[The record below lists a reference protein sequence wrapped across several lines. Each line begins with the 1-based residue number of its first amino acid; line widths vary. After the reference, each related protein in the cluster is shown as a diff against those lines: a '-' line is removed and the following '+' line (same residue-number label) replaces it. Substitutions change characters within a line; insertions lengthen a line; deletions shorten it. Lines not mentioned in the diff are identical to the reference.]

1 MWKLHDN
8 MQTSLEAAEKAG
20 NMEGLA
26 IQVCEE
32 YDFMALGS
40 YLAYSAFMSML
51 ASLAI
56 AVAVIFLLTRNLRLS
71 LLASVCLYCIV
82 SFVFGLMVVSGWSIN
97 LLEAVDISIA
107 GGMSVD
113 YLLHMV
119 HSYNHNTGSA
129 AERVR
134 KALREMGVSV
144 SMGIA
149 TTFIACCALLLT
161 DMLWFRLFG
170 VFIIMVVCSAF
181 LTSMLGLMAL
191 LAQVGPSHH
200 DASVEDESGSSS
212 SGNGN
217 GGEGTANVVD
227 KGGLEARGVS
237 QPATMSD
244 LEMIGTKRGESQE
257 NGSTDL
263 TGSKDK
269 RVSIL

>member
-1 MWKLHDN
+1 
-8 MQTSLEAAEKAG
+8 MQTSLKAAEKAG

-26 IQVCEE
+26 IQVVDE

-119 HSYNHNTGSA
+119 HSYNHNSGSS

-181 LTSMLGLMAL
+181 LTSMFGLMAL
-191 LAQVGPSHH
+191 LAQVGPSNR
-200 DASVEDESGSSS
+200 DASVEDEGG
-212 SGNGN
+212 GNNETGN
-217 GGEGTANVVD
+217 GGKGTATGED
-227 KGGLEARGVS
+227 KGGLEARGDS

-244 LEMIGTKRGESQE
+244 LEMIDMKRGESE
-257 NGSTDL
+257 ESGG
-263 TGSKDK
+263 TGRFGGKDK